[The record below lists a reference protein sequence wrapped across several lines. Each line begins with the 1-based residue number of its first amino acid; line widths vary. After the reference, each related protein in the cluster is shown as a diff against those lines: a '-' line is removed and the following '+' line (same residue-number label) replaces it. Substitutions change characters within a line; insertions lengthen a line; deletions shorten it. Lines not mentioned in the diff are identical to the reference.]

1 MLLTRASLTVCRGSA
16 VPTSLRRPCRATAPS
31 HSHSARRAPRLS
43 SRRLHSARPTAL
55 FETLFGGKGEMEGG
69 KGEMEVTN
77 EHFVLKNAIKGPFPA
92 GIKTAVFGTGCFW
105 GTEKGFWR
113 LPGVYSTAVG
123 YCGGNVENPTY
134 QQVCSGRSGHNE
146 VVMVA
151 YDESKVSYADLLRMV
166 WESHDPTQGMG
177 QGNDR
182 GTQYRSGIYYYDED
196 QKKLALA
203 SKEAYQANLM
213 MSSFPAITTEIIEAP
228 TFFYAE
234 DYHQQ
239 YLAKPG
245 SRLYCSAM
253 PTAVSLGNDW
263 VPADMAAKH
272 KPRVPDAAWVINGP
286 KQACSA
292 AHGPNTTWA
301 L

>member
-1 MLLTRASLTVCRGSA
+1 
-16 VPTSLRRPCRATAPS
+16 
-31 HSHSARRAPRLS
+31 
-43 SRRLHSARPTAL
+43 
-55 FETLFGGKGEMEGG
+55 
-69 KGEMEVTN
+69 
-77 EHFVLKNAIKGPFPA
+77 
-92 GIKTAVFGTGCFW
+92 
-105 GTEKGFWR
+105 
-113 LPGVYSTAVG
+113 
-123 YCGGNVENPTY
+123 
-134 QQVCSGRSGHNE
+134 
-146 VVMVA
+146 
-151 YDESKVSYADLLRMV
+151 
-166 WESHDPTQGMG
+166 
-177 QGNDR
+177 
-182 GTQYRSGIYYYDED
+182 
-196 QKKLALA
+196 
-203 SKEAYQANLM
+203 M

-234 DYHQQ
+234 DYHQQVRSRFCPCDSLIEKNLAPVAKSVSESRGPAPPLPETVTVTLMSPLVAYDWAILNTQRDLVVQ